1 MSLNKLLLSGRVDE
15 GLDLEIRSVSTS
27 TTGGNLFRNS
37 VTINGITDLV
47 GAVTCEN
54 SLDVVGSTNL
64 FGTLALNSKQV
75 ILDGIQ
81 TPAQQGLVFTNMNS
95 TGSFDFHWEKYS
107 NIMKLSGC
115 VYGNLVS
122 LVTSRSLSFVGNLP
136 NGYTFSL
143 PYGTTRFFAG
153 GGGGCSVLGTVA
165 SRAQY
170 TLGYAYPVT
179 ATTYRIIF
187 NTGSGV
193 DALDLA
199 GQTVLSFSLTLDGVI

>member
-1 MSLNKLLLSGRVDE
+1 MSLNKLLQSGVIGD
-15 GLDLEIRSVSTS
+15 GLDLECRSISTAS
-27 TTGGNLFRNS
+27 GAGNLIRGALT
-37 VTINGITDLV
+37 VNGISDLV
-47 GAVTCEN
+47 GAVTCE
-54 SLDVVGSTNL
+54 SSIDVVGSTNL
-64 FGTLALNSKQV
+64 FGTLALNSKLV

-115 VYGNLVS
+115 VYGSLVS

-136 NGYTFSL
+136 TGYTFSL

-153 GGGGCSVLGTVA
+153 GGGGCSVLGTLA

-187 NTGSGV
+187 NTGTGV

-199 GQTVLSFSLTLDGVI
+199 GQTILSFSLTLDGVV